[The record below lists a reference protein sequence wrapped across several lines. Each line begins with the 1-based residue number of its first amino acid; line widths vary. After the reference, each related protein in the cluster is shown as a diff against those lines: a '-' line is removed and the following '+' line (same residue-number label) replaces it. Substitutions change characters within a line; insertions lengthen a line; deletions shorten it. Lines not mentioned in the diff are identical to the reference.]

1 MLDIIST
8 DLLRIAII
16 IPVLLYASYTDILS
30 RRVQDSVWAVP
41 TLLALILLGYD
52 AYTGDALAVGLAAA
66 FSFITVGGFAYI
78 IYQLRIFYGA
88 DYKAFLLIAILFP
101 WHPVISSFP
110 LYDFTIIYDMNV
122 VLSSSEP
129 VLSSLL
135 TYSAV
140 NLFGFTVFVN
150 TTLFSISYFILNII
164 HNIKNDKF
172 ELSKPLR
179 TTCARN
185 VPVSELNTMHAQI
198 IDTPKSE
205 NQIKRGYEF
214 ITNGLNGLSTDF
226 FRDYESW
233 YENTQT
239 VSKDIDINNVE
250 LKLKEF
256 VQDNEEWI
264 MTDEQE
270 DIHKIREILNKDTIW
285 VTPGVPFI
293 VPITLGVISS
303 IIFGNLIYLTLSLL
317 F

>member
-30 RRVQDSVWAVP
+30 RRVQDSVWAIP

-52 AYTGDALAVGLAAA
+52 AYTGDALTVGLAAA
-66 FSFITVGGFAYI
+66 FSFIIIGGFAYI

-101 WHPVISSFP
+101 WHPEISSFP
-110 LYDFTIIYDMNV
+110 LYELAVIYDMSY
-122 VLSSSEP
+122 VLSSHEP
-129 VLSSLL
+129 IISSLL

-150 TTLFSISYFILNII
+150 TTIFSISYFVLNII
-164 HNIKNDKF
+164 HNIKNNTFDI
-172 ELSKPLR
+172 SKPLR
-179 TTCARN
+179 TTCARK

-198 IDTPKSE
+198 INSPTSK
-205 NQIKRGYEF
+205 NKIKRGYEF
-214 ITNGLNGLSTDF
+214 ITNGLNGMSTDF
-226 FRDYESW
+226 FKDYETW

-239 VSKDIDINNVE
+239 VSNNVNINDVDIR
-250 LKLKEF
+250 LKEF
-256 VQDNEEWI
+256 VEDNEDWI

-270 DIHKIREILNKDTIW
+270 DMQKIKQILNQDTVW

-293 VPITLGVISS
+293 VPITIGVITA
-303 IIFGNLIYLTLSLL
+303 IIFGNLIYLTLPLL